1 MEKQPMNA
9 KKAMT
14 LSLTTPEMKALEGLA
29 RRKDVSKTAVVRQAL
44 RLMHLVEERTNQGT
58 RLVLEDEARQQKS
71 ELVVL

>member
-1 MEKQPMNA
+1 MNA

>member
-1 MEKQPMNA
+1 MNE

-14 LSLTTPEMKALEGLA
+14 LSLATPEMEALENLA

-44 RLMHLVEERTNQGT
+44 RLMHLVEERATQGT
-58 RLVLEDEARQQKS
+58 RLVLEDDTRQQKS

>member
-1 MEKQPMNA
+1 MNE

-14 LSLTTPEMKALEGLA
+14 LSLTTPEMEALEHLA

-44 RLMHLVEERTNQGT
+44 RLMHLVDERVTQGT
-58 RLVLEDEARQQKS
+58 RLVLEDDTRQQKS